1 MENILDLIS
10 LNKYTVSP
18 KKFLSLSQDEKRN
31 IESCEFVPPKI
42 GSKKF
47 GHFSITLKYPVY
59 TYYGQ
64 TK

>member
-1 MENILDLIS
+1 MKNILDLIS

-18 KKFLSLSQDEKRN
+18 KKFLLLSKDEKRN

-47 GHFSITLKYPVY
+47 GHFIITLKNSVY
-59 TYYGQ
+59 TYYDQ